1 MTINSSVLSLFS
13 NIQVNSGSNS
23 SNIINVS
30 SVLNDAADATQQSSL
45 SIYNYYEA
53 NGANLK
59 KSNNSTAAVKA
70 SVSYFENKIKTVTSV
85 NQLFSDPKLSSFI
98 SEALGLGDQSQTQA
112 LFKQS
117 LTGYVIPQATY
128 QSLIS
133 SGLLTSNGVPTS
145 STAQATLIKDGYLD
159 PKNPTK
165 VSVANQLSNTNY
177 LNAALQLNLATTG
190 LKTIQ
195 SSATIA
201 ALVSQ
206 YQTYSFEN
214 TVAAKS
220 STVEQAR
227 YFATK
232 ISSTV
237 AAIVGT
243 QGKNG
248 TPISAAT
255 STSVVYAILG
265 DKTLRDV
272 ISTIYNIPA
281 SEVVQPIAAQ
291 ERVFANKINIQQLTN
306 PKFVSQ
312 LTQRFLINSDLNAQS
327 STQTNGVLSLFN

>member
-1 MTINSSVLSLFS
+1 MTINSSVLTLFS
-13 NIQVNSGSNS
+13 NIQANSGSS
-23 SNIINVS
+23 SNVINVS
-30 SVLNDAADATQQSSL
+30 STLNDATDATQQSSL
-45 SIYNYYEA
+45 SLYNYYQA
-53 NGANLK
+53 NGAKLQ
-59 KSNNSTAAVKA
+59 KSNNASAAVKA
-70 SVSYFENKIKTVTSV
+70 SVTYFEKTIKTVTSV

-112 LFKQS
+112 LYKQA

-133 SGLLTSNGVPTS
+133 AGLLTSSGVPTS
-145 STAQATLIKDGYLD
+145 STAKTTLIADGYLD

-206 YQTYSFEN
+206 FQTYSFED
-214 TVAAKS
+214 TVAAQS

-227 YFATK
+227 YFSTK

-248 TPISAAT
+248 SPISAAT

-272 ISTIYNIPA
+272 ISTIYNIPT
-281 SEVVQPIAAQ
+281 SEVVQPIASQ
-291 ERVFANKINIQQLTN
+291 ERLFASKINIQQLTN

-312 LTQRFLINSDLNAQS
+312 LTERFLINSDLNAQS
-327 STQTNGVLSLFN
+327 STNTNGVLSLFN

>member
-1 MTINSSVLSLFS
+1 MTINSSALSLFS
-13 NIQVNSGSNS
+13 NIQVNSGSGS
-23 SNIINVS
+23 PNIIDVS
-30 SVLNDAADATQQSSL
+30 SVLNDATDATQQSSL
-45 SIYNYYEA
+45 SLYNYYEA
-53 NGANLK
+53 NGAKLQK
-59 KSNNSTAAVKA
+59 ANNTSAAVKA
-70 SVSYFENKIKTVTSV
+70 AVTHFETAIKTVTSV
-85 NQLFSDPKLSSFI
+85 NQLFSDPKLSAFI

-133 SGLLTSNGVPTS
+133 AGLLNTNGVPTS
-145 STAQATLIKDGYLD
+145 STAKATLIKDGYLD

-201 ALVSQ
+201 TLVSQ
-206 YQTYSFEN
+206 YQTYSFED
-214 TVAAKS
+214 TIAAKS

-227 YFATK
+227 YFALRV
-232 ISSTV
+232 SDTV

-248 TPISAAT
+248 STISAAT

-281 SEVVQPIAAQ
+281 SEVVQPIASQ
-291 ERVFANKINIQQLTN
+291 ERLFASKINIQQLTN

-312 LTQRFLINSDLNAQS
+312 LTQRFLINSDLTAQS
-327 STQTNGVLSLFN
+327 SSQTSGVLSLFN